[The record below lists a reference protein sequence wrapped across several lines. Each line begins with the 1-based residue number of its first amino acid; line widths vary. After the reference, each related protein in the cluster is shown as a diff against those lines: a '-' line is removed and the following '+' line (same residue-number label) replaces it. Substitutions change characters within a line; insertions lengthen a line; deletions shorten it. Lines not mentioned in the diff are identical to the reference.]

1 MLDGGSDLHI
11 VQFSFYI
18 QLEAPFLNCP
28 LWRNTY
34 LGRKYTTF
42 VDLNRH
48 NEFLK
53 VPFGL
58 CNLPAVFQ
66 RHMQTIFR
74 SLIKS
79 TMELLYLRRFDNL
92 FKKRTGTDAKIK
104 LYYP

>member
-1 MLDGGSDLHI
+1 MLDDFLRHDVLISD
-11 VQFSFYI
+11 
-18 QLEAPFLNCP
+18 
-28 LWRNTY
+28 TY

-58 CNLPAVFQ
+58 CNSPAVFQ